1 MLNQFALIAQGYGVD
16 SNRAKLAENTSEFE
30 RTLDGLT
37 EGDPDRRLVPAPTP
51 EILDQLL
58 ETRQVWLEYR
68 RYMEAA
74 ASGKTVDQETVEQVL
89 RLNARLF
96 EEADKVVTL
105 YEAL

>member
-1 MLNQFALIAQGYGVD
+1 ML
-16 SNRAKLAENTSEFE
+16 E
-30 RTLDGLT
+30 GLT
-37 EGDPDRRLVPAPTP
+37 DGDPSRRLVAAPTT

-58 ETRQVWLEYR
+58 LTREVWLEFR

-74 ASGKTVDQETVEQVL
+74 ADGKKVDQETVQQVL